1 MITLK
6 LQESDTETQRHSDK
20 ATMSSSKLA
29 TYDSLTLA
37 QVLGKIPQQDW
48 QRTWPYIW
56 TGMLRETCKSV
67 KDAIDKHIQPLTS
80 FRLSYSDYDR
90 HNRIIAEK
98 LGKDL
103 KKLVE
108 ISLRLNLTTL
118 ILEQCD
124 IKRPKATQLL
134 TKVLEN
140 GGRLV
145 KLNLSK
151 NDLGDNG
158 LQAIAVKLSSCPA
171 LEHLNLSY
179 NDFGVIGVEYLAGV
193 LGQCK
198 GLRHIDLYANR
209 IGDDGVGILVD
220 AIGECCP
227 NIDSIVL
234 GANNIGPAG
243 IERLAG
249 VLGKWQNLFNI
260 DLCCNQIGNAG
271 VERLASVL
279 PNCKNM
285 SHLNLAYN
293 QIGPEGAEHLARM
306 LPKCNN
312 LALIHINLCNNE
324 FGDDGTEILAN
335 AIGQCNNLALA
346 ELNLAGNQI
355 GDDGAH
361 SIGLMLTQ
369 CSGLRSLSLGSN
381 LIDYAGIVSI
391 AVVLEH
397 RNNSALSQLDLSN
410 NEFGDDGAEILAG
423 VLGQCPALTE
433 LNLAGNHIGDVGADS
448 IGGVLSQCPNLRRL
462 CLDDNLI
469 SDDASDRLADVLMEE
484 CPLLVC
490 SRSSKADTSAY
501 A

>member
-1 MITLK
+1 LITLK
-6 LQESDTETQRHSDK
+6 SQQHSDTETQQKQLK
-20 ATMSSSKLA
+20 ATMSSPKLA

-37 QVLGKIPQQDW
+37 KVLGDIPSQDW

-56 TGMLRETCKSV
+56 TGMLRQTCKSV
-67 KDAIDKHIQPLTS
+67 KDAIDTHIQPLTS

-90 HNRIIAEK
+90 HNRTIAEK

-103 KKLVE
+103 KKLAE
-108 ISLRLNLTTL
+108 MSLRLNITTL
-118 ILEQCD
+118 NLNECD
-124 IKRPKATQLL
+124 IKRPKAIQLL
-134 TKVLEN
+134 AEVLKN

-158 LQAIAVKLSSCPA
+158 LQAIATNIHCPA
-171 LEHLNLSY
+171 LEHLDLSY
-179 NDFGVIGVEYLAGV
+179 NDFGVPGVEYLAGV

-198 GLRHIDLYANR
+198 GLRHIDLYANQC
-209 IGDDGVGILVD
+209 GDDGVNILVD
-220 AIGECCP
+220 AIEKCP

-243 IERLAG
+243 IERLAR
-249 VLGKWQNLFNI
+249 VFKYWQNLFNI
-260 DLCCNQIGNAG
+260 DLCCNQIGNTG
-271 VERLASVL
+271 VESLALVL

-293 QIGPEGAEHLARM
+293 QIGPEGARHLASA

-324 FGDDGTEILAN
+324 FGDDGIEILAN
-335 AIGQCNNLALA
+335 AIGQCNNLALT
-346 ELNLAGNQI
+346 ELNLLDNQI

-361 SIGLMLTQ
+361 SIGRILTQ
-369 CSGLRSLSLGSN
+369 CPGLRSLSLGSN
-381 LIDYAGIVSI
+381 LIDYAGILSI
-391 AVVLEH
+391 TVVLGQS
-397 RNNSALSQLDLSN
+397 NNLALTQLDLSN
-410 NEFGDDGAEILAG
+410 NKFGDDGVEILAG
-423 VLGQCPALTE
+423 VLSQCTALTE
-433 LNLAGNHIGDVGADS
+433 LNLADNHIGDNGADS
-448 IGGVLSQCPNLRRL
+448 IGGVLPQCPNLRHL
-462 CLDDNLI
+462 YLDNNLI
-469 SDDASDRLADVLMEE
+469 SDDASDRLADILMEE

-490 SRSSKADTSAY
+490 SRSSKTDTSAY